1 METGCIGKTTDR
13 DNAMNNIKYTSDGKK
28 VLVVGK
34 LNAEQTIVQE
44 IFVSN
49 GQEIPSGENFVVKSL
64 HDQPA
69 ESWKEKS
76 LRELEERYDKE
87 RKRLEGEI
95 SQQHARLHSVKE
107 KAKLHA
113 DALFKFVDN
122 SKSAQL
128 DLLKKFAAGQV
139 THVFVGGYSPEI
151 IDWMNGEKGL
161 DVDNYHGRRE
171 IKGIK
176 LVSLYGYSDGSLE
189 YRLHHYR
196 DGSGG
201 SEQVFPAT
209 SYAEALALAQA
220 DFDAQCSAYLDGS
233 QRGISL
239 DKWKNIEGIVVPDAV
254 TAKFQEEADAQR
266 KARIKQLRDEL
277 AKLESA

>member
-1 METGCIGKTTDR
+1 
-13 DNAMNNIKYTSDGKK
+13 MNNIKYTSDGKK

-76 LRELEERYDKE
+76 LRELEERYERE
-87 RKRLEGEI
+87 RKGLEGEI
-95 SQQHARLHSVKE
+95 SQQRARLHSVKE

-113 DALFKFVDN
+113 DALFKFTQN
-122 SKSAQL
+122 SESSQL

-151 IDWMNGEKGL
+151 IDWMNDDKGFV
-161 DVDNYHGRRE
+161 VDCHGGHRKIE
-171 IKGIK
+171 GIK

-189 YRLHHYR
+189 YRLHAYQ

-201 SEQVFPAT
+201 SDQVFPAT
-209 SYAEALALAQA
+209 SYAEALAMAQA
-220 DFDAQCSAYLDGS
+220 DFDAQCSAYLAGT
-233 QRGISL
+233 QRSINL
-239 DKWKNIEGIVVPDAV
+239 DRWGKIEGIVVPDAV
-254 TAKFQEEADAQR
+254 IAKHQEEADAQR
-266 KARIKQLRDEL
+266 MARIKNLRDEL
-277 AKLESA
+277 AKLENA

>member
-1 METGCIGKTTDR
+1 
-13 DNAMNNIKYTSDGKK
+13 MNNIKYTSDGKK

-69 ESWKEKS
+69 ESWKEKT
-76 LRELEERYDKE
+76 LRELESRYE
-87 RKRLEGEI
+87 SQRKKLEAEI
-95 SQQHARLHSVKE
+95 NDQYARLSNAKE
-107 KAKLHA
+107 KARHHA
-113 DALFKFVDN
+113 DALFKFIKNGD
-122 SKSAQL
+122 SSHL

-139 THVFVGGYSPEI
+139 THIFVGGYSPEI
-151 IDWMNGEKGL
+151 IDWLNDDKGF
-161 DVDNYHGRRE
+161 DVDRYNGRRTIE
-171 IKGIK
+171 GIK
-176 LVSLYGYSDGSLE
+176 LVSLFGYSDGSLE
-189 YRLHHYR
+189 YRLHSYR

-201 SEQVFPAT
+201 SEQVFPTT
-209 SYAEALALAQA
+209 SYAEALAMAQA
-220 DFDAQCSAYLDGS
+220 DFDAQCAAYLAGT
-233 QRGISL
+233 QRSISL
-239 DKWKNIEGIVVPDAV
+239 DSWKKIEGIVVPADV
-254 TAKFQEEADAQR
+254 MAKHQQEAEAHR